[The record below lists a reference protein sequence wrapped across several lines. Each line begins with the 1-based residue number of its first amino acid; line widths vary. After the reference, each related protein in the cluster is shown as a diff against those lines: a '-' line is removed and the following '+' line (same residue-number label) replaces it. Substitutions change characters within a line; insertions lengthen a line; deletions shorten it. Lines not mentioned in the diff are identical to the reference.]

1 MSEDDPVPGIE
12 RRWLLIVVL
21 VSLLVS
27 AAVYVLFIF
36 RPFGP

>member
-1 MSEDDPVPGIE
+1 MSDDETVPGLD

-27 AAVYVLFIF
+27 ATVYVIFIF